1 MGLQINWNRD
11 GAHLVSF
18 NVIVFI
24 FWKAVNLL
32 AELQAR
38 N

>member
-1 MGLQINWNRD
+1 MVRILC
-11 GAHLVSF
+11 HLMLLF
-18 NVIVFI
+18 LF